1 MITRSDTVQESA
13 GRSFT
18 VKPPAPQPPP
28 STGQLTLTVKSVGG
42 VKTTLSQFSALNTLQ
57 VSVGFAVGVGVPNG
71 RVGGGVRVGVA
82 VGVTTGDSSALGAIA
97 REELIT
103 AAASATTA
111 AARIAD
117 IVARLVTAVCR
128 KTASWQASSS

>member
-13 GRSFT
+13 GTSFT

-57 VSVGFAVGVGVPNG
+57 VSVGFGWLAVLECQMAALE
-71 RVGGGVRVGVA
+71 VA
-82 VGVTTGDSSALGAIA
+82 YESA
-97 REELIT
+97 
-103 AAASATTA
+103 S
-111 AARIAD
+111 
-117 IVARLVTAVCR
+117 
-128 KTASWQASSS
+128 Q